1 MCDDID
7 MVRLQF
13 EMTAALSAQVETS
26 SDRMLA
32 HQQSILASQPASI
45 PPVGHVRPA
54 GWAGYPPPPPL
65 PPRLSC
71 RLAGETTALMGGE
84 CKVRSAR
91 HSTVLQAVG
100 RHRHTVMAD
109 W

>member
-45 PPVGHVRPA
+45 QPVGRPRSA
-54 GWAGYPPPPPL
+54 SRLDRLSPPPL

-91 HSTVLQAVG
+91 HSTAVHCRQRAG
-100 RHRHTVMAD
+100 TGTQ
-109 W
+109 

>member
-1 MCDDID
+1 

-65 PPRLSC
+65 HSL
-71 RLAGETTALMGGE
+71 LASAADWLGDHRADGGE
-84 CKVRSAR
+84 VG
-91 HSTVLQAVG
+91 QAQYCTAGSGQG

>member
-1 MCDDID
+1 MRDDID

-54 GWAGYPPPPPL
+54 GWAGYPPPPHSLLASPADWL
-65 PPRLSC
+65 GRPPR
-71 RLAGETTALMGGE
+71 
-84 CKVRSAR
+84 
-91 HSTVLQAVG
+91 
-100 RHRHTVMAD
+100 
-109 W
+109 

>member
-1 MCDDID
+1 MRDDID

-26 SDRMLA
+26 TDRMLA

-54 GWAGYPPPPPL
+54 GWAGYPPPPL

-71 RLAGETTALMGGE
+71 RLAGETSALME
-84 CKVRSAR
+84 VRSAR
-91 HSTVLQAVG
+91 HSTALQAAG

>member
-1 MCDDID
+1 MRDDID

-13 EMTAALSAQVETS
+13 EMTAALSAQIETS

-54 GWAGYPPPPPL
+54 GYPPPPL

-71 RLAGETTALMGGE
+71 RLAGETTALMGGS
-84 CKVRSAR
+84 VR
-91 HSTVLQAVG
+91 
-100 RHRHTVMAD
+100 
-109 W
+109 